1 MISTRLTK
9 LAKYSKALSLPPLSS
24 PLLSVFHLC
33 ASVDHQFPLSF
44 FYPSCFFFYLRS
56 CVCVRVF
63 FSLPRPPHPDCVR
76 VTRASFPLL
85 RRQPPTLKFLQSL
98 VPVSTLVLCFSF
110 AGFFRFTLFSLSL
123 SGFTR
128 ARATVWLGWRAVC
141 RYLQRSWSE
150 GILNVC
156 GGNLGFDL
164 FFIGEHFWWYL
175 LLILGIFF
183 YRNVFLYIGWLKKG
197 IFSIGIILNS
207 LFSFYFFLIKE
218 IRLTNMIRF
227 SFLLLF

>member
-24 PLLSVFHLC
+24 PLLSVFQSLRLC
-33 ASVDHQFPLSF
+33 WPPVSSF
-44 FYPSCFFFYLRS
+44 FLLSLLFFFYLRS

>member
-1 MISTRLTK
+1 MRSLKKKRKKIRERCPRDKKKRILRKEESSRGWSQLGLPSWRNTRRLSRF
-9 LAKYSKALSLPPLSS
+9 LPSLPLYFQSS
-24 PLLSVFHLC
+24 TFAPLLTTSFL
-33 ASVDHQFPLSF
+33 FLSF
-44 FYPSCFFFYLRS
+44 IPLVFFYLRS

-63 FSLPRPPHPDCVR
+63 FSLPRPPHPNCVR

-164 FFIGEHFWWYL
+164 FFIGEHFRDIY
-175 LLILGIFF
+175 
-183 YRNVFLYIGWLKKG
+183 Y
-197 IFSIGIILNS
+197 
-207 LFSFYFFLIKE
+207 
-218 IRLTNMIRF
+218 
-227 SFLLLF
+227 